1 MTVLKKH
8 FTDYQLGTLS
18 ILFASTLWGTTGT
31 AASLAPDVSALAI
44 GAFSMGIGGFMQ
56 ACLSAKSLKRDFR
69 KVVHK
74 KKTLLVS
81 IIALATYPLAF
92 YSSMR
97 FAGVAIGTVISIST
111 APFFSALLEC
121 LFSRNQTITK
131 RWMMSFA
138 IGVIGITLLLASES
152 SANSLFDHDMKHWGV
167 LLGLLAGLTY
177 AIYSWGVKA
186 MIDHGIESQ
195 TAMGSVFG
203 IGGVLLLPTLF
214 ITGDNLFASSTNTTV
229 MLYMALIPMGLGYVA
244 FGFGLRFVTASGASI
259 LTLFEPV
266 IAAALAVAIVGEEI
280 SFIGWVGI
288 TLTLVCL
295 FLQSKN

>member
-69 KVVHK
+69 KVAHK

-97 FAGVAIGTVISIST
+97 FAGVAIGTVVSIST

-152 SANSLFDHDMKHWGV
+152 SANSLFDQDMKHWGV

-288 TLTLVCL
+288 ALTLVCL
-295 FLQSKN
+295 FLQSKS

>member
-1 MTVLKKH
+1 MLKKH

-74 KKTLLVS
+74 KKTLLIS

-152 SANSLFDHDMKHWGV
+152 SANSLFDQDMKHWGV

-266 IAAALAVAIVGEEI
+266 IAAALAVAIAGEEI

-295 FLQSKN
+295 FLQSKS

>member
-97 FAGVAIGTVISIST
+97 FAGVAIGTVVSIST

-152 SANSLFDHDMKHWGV
+152 SANSLFDQDMKHWGV

-280 SFIGWVGI
+280 SLIGWVGI

>member
-74 KKTLLVS
+74 KKTLLIS

-131 RWMMSFA
+131 RWVMSFA

-280 SFIGWVGI
+280 SFIGWVGV

-295 FLQSKN
+295 FLQSKS

>member
-1 MTVLKKH
+1 MLKKH

-74 KKTLLVS
+74 KKTLLIS

-131 RWMMSFA
+131 RWVMSFA

-280 SFIGWVGI
+280 SLIGWVGI

>member
-1 MTVLKKH
+1 MLKKH

-74 KKTLLVS
+74 KKTLLIS

-131 RWMMSFA
+131 LWMMSFA

-152 SANSLFDHDMKHWGV
+152 SANSLFDQDMKHWGV

-295 FLQSKN
+295 FLQSKS

>member
-152 SANSLFDHDMKHWGV
+152 SANSLFDQDMKHWGV

-229 MLYMALIPMGLGYVA
+229 MLYMALIPMGLGYIA

-280 SFIGWVGI
+280 SLIGWVGI

>member
-81 IIALATYPLAF
+81 IIALVTYPLAF

-152 SANSLFDHDMKHWGV
+152 SANSLFDQDMKHWGV

-295 FLQSKN
+295 FLQSKS

>member
-1 MTVLKKH
+1 MLKKH

-97 FAGVAIGTVISIST
+97 FAGVAIGTVVSIST

-152 SANSLFDHDMKHWGV
+152 SANSLFDQDMKHWGV

-266 IAAALAVAIVGEEI
+266 IAAALAVAIVGGEI

-295 FLQSKN
+295 FLQSKS

>member
-1 MTVLKKH
+1 MLKKH

-69 KVVHK
+69 KVAHK

-97 FAGVAIGTVISIST
+97 FAGVAIGTVVSIST

-152 SANSLFDHDMKHWGV
+152 SANSLFDQDMKHWGV

-288 TLTLVCL
+288 ALTLVCL
-295 FLQSKN
+295 FLQSKS

>member
-1 MTVLKKH
+1 MLKKH

-97 FAGVAIGTVISIST
+97 FAGVAIGTVVSIST

-131 RWMMSFA
+131 RWMMSFT

-295 FLQSKN
+295 FLQSKS

>member
-1 MTVLKKH
+1 MLKKH

-121 LFSRNQTITK
+121 LFNRNQTITK

-288 TLTLVCL
+288 TLTIVCL
-295 FLQSKN
+295 FLQSKS

>member
-1 MTVLKKH
+1 MLKKH

-244 FGFGLRFVTASGASI
+244 FGFGLRFVTASGANI

-280 SFIGWVGI
+280 SLIGWVGI

>member
-1 MTVLKKH
+1 MLKKH

-56 ACLSAKSLKRDFR
+56 ACMSAKSLKRDFR

-152 SANSLFDHDMKHWGV
+152 SANSLFDQDMKHWGV

-295 FLQSKN
+295 FLQSKS

>member
-1 MTVLKKH
+1 MLKKH

-56 ACLSAKSLKRDFR
+56 ACMSAKSLKRDFR

-131 RWMMSFA
+131 HWMMSFA
-138 IGVIGITLLLASES
+138 IGVTGITLLLASES

-295 FLQSKN
+295 FLQSKS

>member
-138 IGVIGITLLLASES
+138 IGVIGITLLLTSES
-152 SANSLFDHDMKHWGV
+152 SANSLFDQDMKHWGA

-295 FLQSKN
+295 FLQSKS

>member
-1 MTVLKKH
+1 MLKKH

-74 KKTLLVS
+74 KKTLLIS

-152 SANSLFDHDMKHWGV
+152 SANSLFDQDMKHWGV
-167 LLGLLAGLTY
+167 LFGLLAGLTY

-214 ITGDNLFASSTNTTV
+214 ITGDNLFASSTNTAV

-295 FLQSKN
+295 FLQSKS

>member
-1 MTVLKKH
+1 MLKKH

-56 ACLSAKSLKRDFR
+56 ACMSAKSLKRDFR

-74 KKTLLVS
+74 KKTLLIS

-152 SANSLFDHDMKHWGV
+152 SANSLFDQDMKHWGV

-214 ITGDNLFASSTNTTV
+214 ITGDNLFASSTNTAV

-295 FLQSKN
+295 FLQSKS

>member
-97 FAGVAIGTVISIST
+97 FAGVAIGTVVSIST

-280 SFIGWVGI
+280 SLIGWVGI

>member
-1 MTVLKKH
+1 MLKKH

-131 RWMMSFA
+131 RWMMNFA

-280 SFIGWVGI
+280 SLIGWVGI

>member
-74 KKTLLVS
+74 KKTLLIS

-97 FAGVAIGTVISIST
+97 FTGVAIGTVISIST

-152 SANSLFDHDMKHWGV
+152 SANSLFDQDMKHWGV

-214 ITGDNLFASSTNTTV
+214 ITGDNLFASSTNTAV

-295 FLQSKN
+295 FLQSKS

>member
-1 MTVLKKH
+1 MLKKH

-97 FAGVAIGTVISIST
+97 FAGVTIGTVVSIST

-295 FLQSKN
+295 FLQSKS

>member
-1 MTVLKKH
+1 MLKKH

-56 ACLSAKSLKRDFR
+56 ACMSAKSLKRDFR

-92 YSSMR
+92 YSSIR

-138 IGVIGITLLLASES
+138 IGVTGITLLLASES

-295 FLQSKN
+295 FLQSKS

>member
-97 FAGVAIGTVISIST
+97 FAGVAIGTVVSIST

-152 SANSLFDHDMKHWGV
+152 SANSLFDQDMKHWGV

-295 FLQSKN
+295 FLQSKS

>member
-1 MTVLKKH
+1 MLKKH

>member
-97 FAGVAIGTVISIST
+97 FAGVAIGTVVSIST

-177 AIYSWGVKA
+177 AIYSWGVKT

-195 TAMGSVFG
+195 TVMGSVFG

-295 FLQSKN
+295 FLQSKS

>member
-1 MTVLKKH
+1 MLKKH

-97 FAGVAIGTVISIST
+97 FAGVAIGTVVSIST

-152 SANSLFDHDMKHWGV
+152 SANSLFDQDMKHWGV

-214 ITGDNLFASSTNTTV
+214 ITGDNLFASSTNTMV

-288 TLTLVCL
+288 ALTLVCL
-295 FLQSKN
+295 FLQSKS

>member
-1 MTVLKKH
+1 MLKKH

-69 KVVHK
+69 KVAHK

-295 FLQSKN
+295 FLQSKS

>member
-56 ACLSAKSLKRDFR
+56 ACLSAKSLRRDFR

-74 KKTLLVS
+74 KKTLLIS

-152 SANSLFDHDMKHWGV
+152 SANSLFDQDMKHWGV

-214 ITGDNLFASSTNTTV
+214 ITGDNLFASSTNTAV

-295 FLQSKN
+295 FLQSKS

>member
-18 ILFASTLWGTTGT
+18 ILFASTLWGTTGI

-97 FAGVAIGTVISIST
+97 FAGVTIGTVVSIST

-295 FLQSKN
+295 FLQ

>member
-92 YSSMR
+92 YSSMQ
-97 FAGVAIGTVISIST
+97 FAGVAIGTVVSIST

-152 SANSLFDHDMKHWGV
+152 SANSLFDQDMKHWGV

-295 FLQSKN
+295 FLQSKS

>member
-1 MTVLKKH
+1 MLKKH

-74 KKTLLVS
+74 KKTLLIS

-97 FAGVAIGTVISIST
+97 FTGVAIGTVISIST

-152 SANSLFDHDMKHWGV
+152 SANSLFDQDMKHWGV

-214 ITGDNLFASSTNTTV
+214 ITGDNLFASSTNTAV

-295 FLQSKN
+295 FLQSKS

>member
-97 FAGVAIGTVISIST
+97 FAGVAIGTVVSIST

-177 AIYSWGVKA
+177 AIYSWGVKT

-295 FLQSKN
+295 FLQSKS

>member
-1 MTVLKKH
+1 MLKKH

-97 FAGVAIGTVISIST
+97 FAGVDIGTVVSIST

-280 SFIGWVGI
+280 SLIGWVGI

>member
-1 MTVLKKH
+1 MLKKH

-97 FAGVAIGTVISIST
+97 FAGVAIGTVVSIST

-121 LFSRNQTITK
+121 LFSRNQTITE

-177 AIYSWGVKA
+177 AIYSWGVKT

-214 ITGDNLFASSTNTTV
+214 ITGDNLFASSTNTMV

-295 FLQSKN
+295 FLQSKS

>member
-1 MTVLKKH
+1 MLKKH

-138 IGVIGITLLLASES
+138 VGVIGITLLLASES
-152 SANSLFDHDMKHWGV
+152 SANSLFDQDMKHWGV

-259 LTLFEPV
+259 LTLFEPI

-295 FLQSKN
+295 FLQSKS

>member
-1 MTVLKKH
+1 MLKKH

-74 KKTLLVS
+74 KKTLLIS

-131 RWMMSFA
+131 RWVMSFT

-295 FLQSKN
+295 FLQSKS

>member
-74 KKTLLVS
+74 KKTLLIS
-81 IIALATYPLAF
+81 IMALATYPLAF

-152 SANSLFDHDMKHWGV
+152 SANSLFDQDMKHWGV

-214 ITGDNLFASSTNTTV
+214 ITGDNLFASSTNTAV

-295 FLQSKN
+295 FLQSKS

>member
-69 KVVHK
+69 KVVDK
-74 KKTLLVS
+74 KKTLLIS

-152 SANSLFDHDMKHWGV
+152 SANSLFDQDMKHWGV

-214 ITGDNLFASSTNTTV
+214 ITGDNLFASSTNTAV

-295 FLQSKN
+295 FLQSKS

>member
-1 MTVLKKH
+1 MLKKH

-97 FAGVAIGTVISIST
+97 FAGVAIGTVVSIST

-152 SANSLFDHDMKHWGV
+152 SANSLFDQDMKHWGV

-295 FLQSKN
+295 FLQSKS